1 MICNAHQINKT
12 PFSRE
17 RDESESKASRRRVE
31 GETRGNRSHIVR
43 TTYVLVALL
52 CCACSISYKF
62 NGANINYQTTHS
74 ISIADFPNNAPMV
87 NPTLSNNLSEGIRD
101 LYQRQTRLTVLPK
114 GGDLELEGEIVGYD
128 ISQGAISADSYA
140 SESKLTIRV
149 TVHFTNN
156 IHPEESF
163 DKTYTAYQTFD
174 ASRLLSD
181 VQDELC
187 ATMITEIAENI
198 YNDTVAKW

>member
-1 MICNAHQINKT
+1 MDYKLNIKT
-12 PFSRE
+12 WLLP
-17 RDESESKASRRRVE
+17 
-31 GETRGNRSHIVR
+31 G
-43 TTYVLVALL
+43 YYLVATCLIL
-52 CCACSISYKF
+52 CTLSGCSISYKF

-74 ISIADFPNNAPMV
+74 ISIADFPNNAALV
-87 NPTLSNNLSEGIRD
+87 NPTLSNQLSEGIRD
-101 LYQRQTRLTVLPK
+101 IFLKQTRLQVLRK

-128 ISQGAISADSYA
+128 ITQGAISTTSYA
-140 SESKLTIRV
+140 SESKLTLRV

-156 IHPEESF
+156 IYPEESF

-174 ASRLLSD
+174 ASRLLTD

-187 ATMITEIAENI
+187 SIMVTEIAENI

>member
-1 MICNAHQINKT
+1 MIYRPNQT
-12 PFSRE
+12 SETLSRQNRIE
-17 RDESESKASRRRVE
+17 TISRAI
-31 GETRGNRSHIVR
+31 RGQHVGI
-43 TTYVLVALL
+43 LCLLIGLL
-52 CCACSISYKF
+52 CSCSISYKF

-74 ISIADFPNNAPMV
+74 ISIADFPNNAAMV

-101 LYQRQTRLTVLPK
+101 LYQRQTRLEVLRK

>member
-1 MICNAHQINKT
+1 MNGSVRKSVCQSGGRSGSNLTAVWVKPGSGLSAH
-12 PFSRE
+12 F
-17 RDESESKASRRRVE
+17 VC
-31 GETRGNRSHIVR
+31 GLLLL
-43 TTYVLVALL
+43 VLTS
-52 CCACSISYKF
+52 CSISYKF

-74 ISIADFPNNAPMV
+74 ISIADFPNNAAMV
-87 NPTLSNNLSEGIRD
+87 NPVLSNSLSEGIRD
-101 LYQRQTRLTVLPK
+101 IFQRQTRLQVLRK

-128 ISQGAISADSYA
+128 ISQGAISTDSYA

-149 TVHFTNN
+149 SVHFTNN
-156 IHPEESF
+156 SYPEESF

-174 ASRLLSD
+174 ASRLLTD

-187 ATMITEIAENI
+187 AVMIQEIAENI

>member
-1 MICNAHQINKT
+1 MVKMIYNKSIKR
-12 PFSRE
+12 FGFLIGII
-17 RDESESKASRRRVE
+17 A
-31 GETRGNRSHIVR
+31 
-43 TTYVLVALL
+43 VALL
-52 CCACSISYKF
+52 SSCSISYKF

-74 ISIADFPNNAPMV
+74 ISVSDFPNNAPMV
-87 NPTLSNNLSEGIRD
+87 NPMLSNMLSEGVRD
-101 LYQRQTRLTVLPK
+101 LYQRQTRLQVLRK

-128 ISQGAISADSYA
+128 ITQGAISTDSYA
-140 SESKLTIRV
+140 SESKLTVRV
-149 TVHFTNN
+149 SVHFTNN

-174 ASRLLSD
+174 ASRLLTD

-187 ATMITEIAENI
+187 AIIVTEIAENI

>member
-1 MICNAHQINKT
+1 MDYKT
-12 PFSRE
+12 ASLKEQRPFVSLA
-17 RDESESKASRRRVE
+17 KRVK
-31 GETRGNRSHIVR
+31 TKMYRPIVFGL
-43 TTYVLVALL
+43 YSLFFILYSS
-52 CCACSISYKF
+52 CSISYKF

-87 NPTLSNNLSEGIRD
+87 NPTLSNLLSESIRD
-101 LYQRQTRLTVLPK
+101 IYQRQTRLTVLSK

-128 ISQGAISADSYA
+128 ITQGAISTNSYA

-149 TVHFTNN
+149 QVHFINN
-156 IHPEESF
+156 IYPEESF

-174 ASRLLSD
+174 ASRLLTD

-187 ATMITEIAENI
+187 NIIVTEITENI